1 MEYRRKFYS
10 EIVLLHLL
18 GMFMIFSGHIMQV
31 LGYSALSEALITGV
45 PLFLFISGFLV
56 GTNNVEYNFE
66 WIKKKFKRVLLP
78 YYLLLL
84 VVFSLFCILGK
95 EQITAY
101 WIVLGTDL
109 QGLQNFLFLKDLFT
123 PESPMANGLGHFWF
137 VTIIML
143 CYFIAYIVVPS
154 NKIKLFVILLVVLQ
168 PFLLM
173 IDITI
178 NYVLVFMGGVF
189 YGRYQKTVRFKT
201 FIIVTVIACLLVLLR
216 FLSRQHIDGSFIY
229 NLYIVPL
236 ANDAIGIWLF
246 FFVFFVIV
254 SSM

>member
-1 MEYRRKFYS
+1 MEYHRKFYS

-18 GMFMIFSGHIMQV
+18 GMFMIFAGHLMQV
-31 LGYSALSEALITGV
+31 LGYGVLSEALITGV

-56 GTNNVEYNFE
+56 GSNNVQYNFE

-101 WIVLGTDL
+101 WIVLGTNL

-123 PESPMANGLGHFWF
+123 PESPMANGIGHFWF

-154 NKIKLFVILLVVLQ
+154 NKIKLFVILLFVLQ
-168 PFLLM
+168 PFLLLV
-173 IDITI
+173 DINI
-178 NYVLVFMGGVF
+178 NYVLVFMGGGILGNISENCKIQNIHHCNLLCLSSCSIKVF
-189 YGRYQKTVRFKT
+189 V
-201 FIIVTVIACLLVLLR
+201 
-216 FLSRQHIDGSFIY
+216 
-229 NLYIVPL
+229 
-236 ANDAIGIWLF
+236 
-246 FFVFFVIV
+246 
-254 SSM
+254 